1 MLRTA
6 AAGAVVLAVLVPAAP
21 ARAGAVR
28 VCGQPVAAGRVVAGT
43 PYEDRLYAPERLAPL
58 ATGAGVRVAV
68 LDSGVDAG
76 HPQLRGRVARGLDLL
91 HGGPDAREDCVGHG
105 TGVASIIA
113 ARPVAGVG
121 FRGLAP
127 DATVVPVRITEKEQI
142 DGRDVGDDGSPAQF
156 AEAIEWAADRR
167 GGDADVINLSVVMT
181 ADDPR
186 VRRAVA
192 GALERGVVVV
202 AAAGN
207 GGAAGQGN
215 PTPYPAAYPGVIGV
229 GAVTAAGVRAGFSQQ
244 GRYVDLV
251 AAGEGVT
258 MAALRSGHTARQGT
272 SFAAPFVAATAALL
286 VQRFPGLSPAQ
297 VQRRLVATADPA
309 PGGRRSD
316 EYGFG
321 LLNPYRALTETLGPE
336 VAPSPPPAA
345 VHAED
350 PAVLALRQRRGEA
363 QRRALLVGAAGA
375 AVVLLAGVAAAAVR
389 RGRRRGWRPAG
400 PDRV

>member
-1 MLRTA
+1 
-6 AAGAVVLAVLVPAAP
+6 
-21 ARAGAVR
+21 
-28 VCGQPVAAGRVVAGT
+28 
-43 PYEDRLYAPERLAPL
+43 
-58 ATGAGVRVAV
+58 
-68 LDSGVDAG
+68 
-76 HPQLRGRVARGLDLL
+76 
-91 HGGPDAREDCVGHG
+91 
-105 TGVASIIA
+105 VASIIA
-113 ARPVAGVG
+113 ARPVDGVG

-142 DGRDVGDDGSPAQF
+142 GGRDVGDDGSPAQF
-156 AEAIEWAADRR
+156 AEAIAWAADPA
-167 GGDADVINLSVVMT
+167 GGDADVINLSVVM
-181 ADDPR
+181 AVDDPR

-192 GALERGVVVV
+192 GALDRGVVVV

-229 GAVTAAGVRAGFSQQ
+229 GAVTAAGVRAGFSQH

-251 AAGEGVT
+251 AAGESVT
-258 MAALRSGHTARQGT
+258 VAALRSGHTVQQGT
-272 SFAAPFVAATAALL
+272 SFAAPFVSATAALL

-309 PGGRRSD
+309 PGGGRSD

-336 VAPSPPPAA
+336 VAGSPAPVVVHAADPAA
-345 VHAED
+345 V
-350 PAVLALRQRRGEA
+350 AVRQRRGEA
-363 QRRALLVGAAGA
+363 QRRALLAGAAGA
-375 AVVLLAGVAAAAVR
+375 AVVLLAGVTAAAVR

-400 PDRV
+400 PEAG